1 MALGIED
8 TQFEVDKAIDR
19 LNKDMLA
26 GINRDIDYSPRFD
39 FVSSGSK
46 AAEGKVVNVTI
57 NSTVNGEQNAEEY
70 AYALVQALQMELR
83 TA

>member
-19 LNKDMLA
+19 LNADMLA

-39 FVSSGSK
+39 FVSKGAK
-46 AAEGKVVNVTI
+46 ATEGKVVNVTI
-57 NSTVNGEQNAEEY
+57 NSTVDGAQKPEEY
-70 AYALVQALQMELR
+70 AYALIQALQQELR